1 MMICQRVSS
10 SILLLLLSST
20 TSSITAFTTTS
31 STSTAFNILTKY
43 DLSSETKSTST
54 QLDAIGVLA
63 RKAKEADVRA
73 YCEAGVEDT
82 VMAKVQEMKTNLP
95 TLNNSQEVVGPLQ
108 SCLTKRKGTISI
120 IAEYKRKFAIESG
133 FVDEVFEPDILSPIY
148 REYGAMSIG
157 VLADERIG
165 GCTYDDISKVVKEQE
180 SARGDVPGPLPVI
193 SNDLIVDEVQI
204 ARSASVGADAV
215 VVNLSVVGVEKTE
228 LFVQCAKALGMETIV
243 SVSTKEE
250 AQQAVNVGG
259 RMIMVPPIEDI
270 DERYDIVSSIDI
282 PEGAKVCTITNIIT
296 NDNKALEE
304 VEEVWICRDKGF
316 NAVWVGDVLYKAG
329 SDVAEHAG
337 KIIRSM
343 AAKSS
348 VKWATPKALG
358 GKGEGAR
365 EYLGDI
371 LM

>member
-1 MMICQRVSS
+1 MIFQRFSS
-10 SILLLLLSST
+10 SILLLLL
-20 TSSITAFTTTS
+20 A
-31 STSTAFNILTKY
+31 STSTAFTIPKPNSISC
-43 DLSSETKSTST
+43 SSTSTTSTSTSTST
-54 QLDAIGVLA
+54 QLNAIGVLA

-73 YCEAGVEDT
+73 YCEGGVDDK
-82 VMAKVQEMKTNLP
+82 VMEQVQIMKTNLP
-95 TLNNSQEVVGPLQ
+95 TLPTNEEVVGPLQ
-108 SCLTKRKGTISI
+108 SCLTKRKGTVSI
-120 IAEYKRKFAIESG
+120 IAEYKRKFAVESG

-148 REYGAMSIG
+148 REYGAMALS

-165 GCTYDDISKVVKEQE
+165 GCTYDDIEKVVKEQQ
-180 SARGDVPGPLPVI
+180 SAKGEVPGPMPVI

-204 ARSASVGADAV
+204 ARSAASGANSV

-228 LFVQCAKALGMETIV
+228 LFIQCAKALNMETIV
-243 SVSTKEE
+243 SVSNQEE
-250 AQQAVNVGG
+250 AQKAVDVGG
-259 RMIMVPPIEDI
+259 RMIMVPPLEDM
-270 DERYDIVSSIDI
+270 DERYGIVSSLNI
-282 PEGAKVCTITNIIT
+282 PDGAQVCTISNIST

-304 VEEVWICRDKGF
+304 VEEVWVCRDRGF

-337 KIIRSM
+337 KIIKSM

-371 LM
+371 MM